1 MAFCFTREK
10 RGTDSPAR
18 GVALVKSLVSCC
30 IDEAG
35 VRGDTVACCEVPGWP
50 DLSRTVCYL
59 VPPPRGN
66 CPLWLFFFS
75 FGDADGVGGG
85 GRQEA
90 KGCSVESRLV
100 KQDLGVGP
108 AVESII
114 SLHGVSST
122 TEMISGPGTPRP
134 KTGGGAVTLPQAAV
148 KAMGDVPSL
157 PCQGAPS
164 SQLGG

>member
-66 CPLWLFFFS
+66 CPLWLFFFP
-75 FGDADGVGGG
+75 
-85 GRQEA
+85 
-90 KGCSVESRLV
+90 
-100 KQDLGVGP
+100 LGMLTGW
-108 AVESII
+108 AVEGDKKQRGVVW
-114 SLHGVSST
+114 SLGW
-122 TEMISGPGTPRP
+122 
-134 KTGGGAVTLPQAAV
+134 
-148 KAMGDVPSL
+148 
-157 PCQGAPS
+157 
-164 SQLGG
+164 